1 MNPASEKVYC
11 HVYSNSKIY
20 VYNLHKNSK
29 SFFDETFP
37 VDSTA
42 FSNISLGK
50 KSKCNQRR
58 SRSSQSL

>member
-37 VDSTA
+37 VGSTA
-42 FSNISLGK
+42 FSNISLG
-50 KSKCNQRR
+50 
-58 SRSSQSL
+58 